1 MIGRVVKARIDRLSR
16 SVQAT
21 HSTNQEVGPSVRG
34 ILRGHSNAP
43 GSTAKQSRDVQLA
56 LHVLELR
63 KRAQD
68 SEEPI
73 PGGSPAGFL
82 DQDAHTVRRCTQRE
96 FSPWA
101 KEESNSRMLTAAS
114 FSMLRRC
121 SAPVSGQYVGARD
134 GVYCCSALNRQWR
147 TRSLLL
153 EVGCVFAIRS
163 HWKWNSHR
171 YLQH

>member
-1 MIGRVVKARIDRLSR
+1 MSKPLLKVLDAVNRSRGTFEYQSVFRPVDMIGRVVKARIDRLSR

-34 ILRGHSNAP
+34 ILRGHSNSP
-43 GSTAKQSRDVQLA
+43 GSTAKHSRDVQLA

-63 KRAQD
+63 ERAQD

-134 GVYCCSALNRQWR
+134 GVYGWSALNRQ
-147 TRSLLL
+147 
-153 EVGCVFAIRS
+153 
-163 HWKWNSHR
+163 
-171 YLQH
+171 